1 MKYDDVKKNKFY
13 MSFYRDKLG
22 HPSLVVDKN
31 DNGNK
36 ILIVKFTTEKTYK
49 DAEKKP
55 LNYCIDPKAD
65 KNKKSYIVKYPFI
78 VKGKNLYYKKQY
90 ENFRIHKSDNFRV
103 KNVSK
108 RKPK

>member
-13 MSFYRDKLG
+13 KSYNSDNVG
-22 HPSLVVDKN
+22 HPSYVIDKY

-55 LNYCIDPKAD
+55 LNYCIDPNEK
-65 KNKKSYIVKYPFI
+65 KKKSYIIKFPYL
-78 VKGKNLYYKKQY
+78 VKGKNLSYKKDY
-90 ENFRIHKSDNFRV
+90 DSYRIHNSDKLRV
-103 KNVSK
+103 FKVSK